1 MMPFYMILLHAALM
15 VTLAALTPIIF
26 LLLAVGLGTAIF
38 QALFQIEDTA
48 FSLLPKILTMIFIGM
63 FGGFGAL
70 QLFEGLAV
78 SWIGHAAVWV
88 HQSWS

>member
-1 MMPFYMILLHAALM
+1 MPFYIILFHDALSITLSALAPMIF
-15 VTLAALTPIIF
+15 F
-26 LLLAVGLGTAIF
+26 LLAIGLGTAIF

-48 FSLLPKILTMIFIGM
+48 FSLLPKILAMIFIGL

-78 SWIGHAAVWV
+78 SWIGHAGIWV
-88 HQSWS
+88 YQSWS

>member
-1 MMPFYMILLHAALM
+1 MPLYVKLLHDALL
-15 VTLAALTPIIF
+15 TELLAVTPII
-26 LLLAVGLGTAIF
+26 LLLLGIGLTTAVI

-48 FSLLPKILTMIFIGM
+48 FSLLPKIFVMIAIAL

-70 QLFEGLAV
+70 QAFEGLAIL
-78 SWIGHAAVWV
+78 WISHAPTLA

>member
-1 MMPFYMILLHAALM
+1 MPFYVILLHAAFM
-15 VTLAALTPIIF
+15 VTLQALTPIIVM
-26 LLLAVGLGTAIF
+26 LLAVGLGTAIF

-63 FGGFGAL
+63 AGGMGAL
-70 QLFEGLAV
+70 QLFDGLAV